1 MIASG
6 RVIDVSTYQIGS
18 RQVAELYLTNINGR
32 FQSNTD
38 ISNNYGGIE
47 FEDNSGVLRQETR
60 VYPVLSTVS
69 ISSQGSNYRK
79 GDRIFFQPNITPY
92 RQNILQWSEDFSRY
106 PWSRTGFDTGGAL
119 FELAPSTSTYINPFG
134 INYGVF
140 KFTAGSLNAYVATTA
155 GSVGTTYTF
164 SLYVKPLDGAII
176 NLICG
181 GGNNNFGYTFNLSTG
196 SITSISG
203 GFGQVASNGIIT
215 PLGNGWSRVSIT
227 YNASFQPNPLFQA
240 ASGPNKSLLVYGAQV
255 NEGSSATPYLKTE
268 GTAPLSVAAT
278 NDTGQ
283 GAVATI
289 TDVDGNGGILKTRID
304 NFGIGYEI
312 SPLTAFD
319 SAFGSGGAVTTT
331 LGTLCTYPGYY
342 SNNDG
347 RLSTN
352 KVMQDNH
359 YYQNFSYVLLTEV
372 VIDRYKDILRRLIHP
387 SGMGMFGKVVVN
399 RCAAETIAT
408 DTVAKRTD
416 FNAIGNYAPYT
427 LSTYTNMADGFFDN
441 RPTPYFPSLHDLVIA
456 GSTGNPS
463 SSVLQSY
470 SKGEKKN
477 YVTSSNDA
485 STWGASGGGY
495 YTITP
500 NYAIAPDG
508 TQTASLITKGVTNAS
523 VLYRSSFPNL
533 SAPVTYS
540 VYFKQDT
547 FDSSLTAGFA
557 LRNANI
563 STTLISSNFVF
574 ANPVLNTPITGSYGN
589 ISFKQEANNW
599 YRVNITATSGITS
612 GDQLMLY
619 YGDTG
624 NIIPIE
630 KTLLV
635 WGMQLEPGLTANP
648 LVKTTSNPIA
658 NKPYAVSFTPKGITG
673 LKIWLDGKTL
683 TGAAGATVGAWADSS
698 GNGFTA
704 SASLQNRYPT
714 VSDMGGLLLT
724 GSSGTFGSVLT
735 TPSLTAA
742 LNQRSLFVAFTPR
755 PLSDTDVSTSQQNS
769 MVAGLLL
776 PGGSGSTSSATG
788 QHFQHHTICVDYS
801 RNIVDKTSVN
811 PRIAAYYGLGVHAG
825 LDILYVSDINGAD
838 YTYLTHNTPTAGRF
852 LRVNNSSSVV
862 YSPFRETL
870 SSITAGNP
878 NTSIVSSILAESDP
892 SLTAAAYSYL
902 TEIQKFD
909 KKSNFDQ
916 PDARYYRYQKMAEF
930 VVTEDGSFNFSMEMK
945 RDTGSAWAY
954 KSILSKNDGVVESTL
969 SQTDVPNVI
978 AEWQERSMSDSASTI
993 SANSYKVHTVS
1004 AKDIKAGDVIRVWMS
1019 PSYNSGS
1026 KHPNSSVDTTKA
1038 LYLKNFVVN
1047 KIYSQGKNFLTVN
1060 GTEAGTAIGN
1070 LKGITGG
1077 QRLTIG
1083 LGQNFF
1089 NGVVHE
1095 VLVYDRALTKQER
1108 ETVEAYLY
1116 KRWTGNIIPA
1126 SNHSW
1131 NLKIGTSSEGIYP
1144 ALPSEGG
1151 YTANAIVN
1159 TTYGYP
1165 YFTINENPNISLAT
1179 EEQPYAARILG
1190 SQYSDFLGGGTG
1202 SAGYWAEWA
1211 EGSTANRQN
1220 WARSLTAAGS
1230 RHALLNYST
1239 SSEFRKITA
1248 EAFLDR
1254 KVGLQFDCKNELID
1268 EPSKPKVELYYSN
1281 TFADTT
1287 NGVLSNGSIIFNYG
1301 ITGAEYMDYYITDL
1315 MEVEVSDGRKLYRYR
1330 PEATKWKSGNYNQ
1343 FKISGFTSEVTGL
1356 KAYTVTFKLL
1366 NYYGKT
1372 VIGSEASVAFT
1383 HQYVSGLPAPTN
1395 SL

>member
-1 MIASG
+1 MATGNDKNQSPIIAHRLPEFVQTDHPTMVAFVQAYYEWLDQQADQGYVRTPAALDGLADVDKTIEEFVAAFKKEYLLGFPEEFAVNAEGNSVDARQLIKNIKEFYRNKGTEKTYEFLFRVLYDAAVEFYYPSRDILRLSDGKWIQKYSIRCSNDLGSKIFEARGKTVVQRSTDGSVIASG

-32 FQSNTD
+32 FQAN
-38 ISNNYGGIE
+38 IGILNNYAGIE

-60 VYPVLSTVS
+60 IYPVVSTVS
-69 ISSQGSNYRK
+69 VSSQGSNYRK
-79 GDRIFFQPNITPY
+79 GDRIFFQPSITPY
-92 RQNILQWSEDFSRY
+92 KQNLLKWSNAIADASKA
-106 PWSRTGFDTGGAL
+106 WVHSGT
-119 FELAPSTSTYINPFG
+119 STSQLNSIIAPDGSNTATKLISSG
-134 INYGVF
+134 S
-140 KFTAGSLNAYVATTA
+140 AGSNYCYQNPNIALN
-155 GSVGTTYTF
+155 GSSKTITY
-164 SLYVKPLDGAII
+164 SVYIKAVD
-176 NLICG
+176 
-181 GGNNNFGYTFNLSTG
+181 
-196 SITSISG
+196 
-203 GFGQVASNGIIT
+203 ASNCDVALWLQTVVGGDPGWRGSYYSFKAQVGSTPAKLNGNSTLNYQVGGTSTATHTGHSYTIT
-215 PLGNGWSRVSIT
+215 NVGNGWARVSMTLTIN
-227 YNASFQPNPLFQA
+227 NAPANSYCLYGLFPY
-240 ASGPNKSLLVYGAQV
+240 SGTNSSIYVWGAQV
-255 NEGSSATPYLKTE
+255 SEGAITPYLKTE
-268 GTAPLSVAAT
+268 GIAPLSVAAT

-283 GAVATI
+283 GAIATI
-289 TDVDGNGGILKTRID
+289 IDVDGNGGILKTRID

-312 SPLTAFD
+312 SPLTTFD
-319 SAFGSGGAVTTT
+319 SAFGSGGAVSTT

-387 SGMGMFGKVVVN
+387 AGMGMFGKVVVN

-416 FNAIGNYAPYT
+416 LNAIGNYAPYT
-427 LSTYTNMADGFFDN
+427 LYTYRDMSSLFFN
-441 RPTPYFPSLHDLVIA
+441 GRSLPYMPSIDDATITGA
-456 GSTGNPS
+456 GGNP
-463 SSVLQSY
+463 
-470 SKGEKKN
+470 
-477 YVTSSNDA
+477 T
-485 STWGASGGGY
+485 
-495 YTITP
+495 
-500 NYAIAPDG
+500 
-508 TQTASLITKGVTNAS
+508 
-523 VLYRSSFPNL
+523 
-533 SAPVTYS
+533 
-540 VYFKQDT
+540 
-547 FDSSLTAGFA
+547 
-557 LRNANI
+557 
-563 STTLISSNFVF
+563 
-574 ANPVLNTPITGSYGN
+574 
-589 ISFKQEANNW
+589 
-599 YRVNITATSGITS
+599 
-612 GDQLMLY
+612 
-619 YGDTG
+619 
-624 NIIPIE
+624 
-630 KTLLV
+630 
-635 WGMQLEPGLTANP
+635 GLTG
-648 LVKTTSNPIA
+648 LTSA
-658 NKPYAVSFTPKGITG
+658 HYQVAFTPTGITG

-683 TGAAGATVGAWADSS
+683 TGAVGATVGAWADSS

-755 PLSDTDVSTSQQNS
+755 PLPDTDVATSQQNAL
-769 MVAGLLL
+769 VAGLLL

-788 QHFQHHTICVDYS
+788 HHFQHHTICVDYS
-801 RNIVDKTSVN
+801 RNIVDGSTIN
-811 PRIAAYYGLGVHAG
+811 PRIAAYYGLGNHAG
-825 LDILYVSDINGAD
+825 LNSLYLSDINGAD
-838 YTYLTHNTPTAGRF
+838 YTHLTHNTPTAGRF

-862 YSPFRETL
+862 YSSFGDTL
-870 SSITAGNP
+870 STVTAGNT
-878 NTSIVSSILAESDP
+878 NTSVVSSIFAESDP

-902 TEIQKFD
+902 SEVNTKD
-909 KKSNFDQ
+909 KKSNNDQ

-930 VVTEDGSFNFSMEMK
+930 VATQDGSFNFSMDMK
-945 RDTGSAWAY
+945 SDYSPGIAAWRG
-954 KSILSKNDGVVESTL
+954 ILTKNDKIVESSTL
-969 SQTDVPNVI
+969 SQQDIPNQI
-978 AEWQERSMSDSASTI
+978 AEWGFGSMSVGVGGAYSSAT
-993 SANSYKVHTVS
+993 YQTHTVS
-1004 AKDIKAGDVIRVWMS
+1004 AKDIKTGDVIRVWMS

-1026 KHPNSSVDTTKA
+1026 KLPNSTLDTTKA

-1047 KIYSQGKNFLTVN
+1047 KIYSQGKNFLTIN
-1060 GTEAGTAIGN
+1060 GTEKGTAIGN
-1070 LKGITGG
+1070 LNGITGS

-1116 KRWTGNIIPA
+1116 KRWTNNIIPA

-1190 SQYSDFLGGGTG
+1190 SQYGDFLGGGTG

-1254 KVGLQFDCKNELID
+1254 KVGLQFDCKNELIA
-1268 EPSKPKVELYYSN
+1268 EPSKPKIELYYSN
-1281 TFADTT
+1281 TFTNTT

-1301 ITGAEYMDYYITDL
+1301 ITGAENMDYYITDL

-1330 PEATKWKSGNYNQ
+1330 PEAIKWKNGNYNQ
-1343 FKISGFTSEVTGL
+1343 FIISGFTSEVTDL
-1356 KAYTVTFKLL
+1356 KAYK
-1366 NYYGKT
+1366 
-1372 VIGSEASVAFT
+1372 IGRAHV
-1383 HQYVSGLPAPTN
+1383 
-1395 SL
+1395 